1 MSGSDFLAVSDLRVE
16 FRMRRT
22 SMFAERR
29 VLKAVDGVSFAAPR
43 GASVGIVGESGSG
56 KSTTA
61 AAILRLVDIASGR
74 VVMDGE
80 EISTLQGEALRKF
93 RRRMQIVF
101 QDPYSS
107 LNPRARVGDLIRD
120 PLDILDVG
128 TERERDARVSE
139 LLDNVGLRPEAR
151 HAFPHQFSG
160 GQRQRIGIARALA
173 THPELVV
180 CDEPV
185 SALDVAVQAQILNLL
200 KRLQRDRGL
209 TYVFISHDLG
219 VVRYMCD
226 QVVVMYLGAVVEQ
239 GPAAELFAHPAHPYT
254 RALIAARPSIHAL
267 GRSVD
272 KPMLVRGEAG
282 DAARAGG
289 DYTGC
294 RYAARCPLADRK
306 CQEQQPGLSEIAPG
320 RRAACFKT

>member
-1 MSGSDFLAVSDLRVE
+1 MSDADFLTVTDLRVE
-16 FRMRRT
+16 FHMRRK
-22 SMFAERR
+22 SMFGEHR
-29 VLKAVDGVSFAAPR
+29 VLKAVDGVSFVAPK

-61 AAILRLVDIASGR
+61 AAILRLVDIAGGR
-74 VVMDGE
+74 VVMEGE
-80 EISTLQGEALRKF
+80 DVSALQGESLRKF

-107 LNPRARVGDLIRD
+107 LNPRARVGDLVRE
-120 PLDILDVG
+120 PLDIQDVG
-128 TERERDARVSE
+128 TEHEREARVSE
-139 LLDNVGLRPEAR
+139 LLESVGLRPSAR

-160 GQRQRIGIARALA
+160 GQRQRIGIARALS

-185 SALDVAVQAQILNLL
+185 SALDVAIQAQILNLL

-226 QVVVMYLGAVVEQ
+226 EVVVMYLGAVVEQ
-239 GPAAELFAHPAHPYT
+239 GQAAELFSHPAHPYT

-267 GRSVD
+267 GRAAD
-272 KPMLVRGEAG
+272 KAVPATGEAG
-282 DAARAGG
+282 DAARAGR
-289 DYTGC
+289 DFPGC
-294 RYAARCPLADRK
+294 RYAARCPLADKK
-306 CQEQQPGLSEIAPG
+306 CREEQPALTEIAPG
-320 RRAACFKT
+320 RRAACFKA

>member
-1 MSGSDFLAVSDLRVE
+1 MSNAEFLTVTDLRVE
-16 FRMRRT
+16 FHMRRK
-22 SMFAERR
+22 SVFAEHR
-29 VLKAVDGVSFAAPR
+29 VLKAVDGVSFVVPK

-80 EISTLQGEALRKF
+80 DVSALQGEALRTF

-107 LNPRARVGDLIRD
+107 LNPRARVGDLVRE
-120 PLDILDVG
+120 PLDILDIG
-128 TERERDARVSE
+128 TTQEREARVSE
-139 LLDNVGLRPEAR
+139 LLDSVGLRPSAR

-185 SALDVAVQAQILNLL
+185 SALDVAIQAQILNLL

-226 QVVVMYLGAVVEQ
+226 EVVVMYLGAVVEQ
-239 GPAAELFAHPAHPYT
+239 GPAAELFSHPAHPYT

-267 GRSVD
+267 GGTVERPALA
-272 KPMLVRGEAG
+272 KGEAG
-282 DAARAGG
+282 DATRAGG
-289 DYTGC
+289 NFTGC
-294 RYAARCPLADRK
+294 RYAPRCPLADYK
-306 CQEQQPGLSEIAPG
+306 CRDEQPALLDIAPE
-320 RRAACFKT
+320 RRAACFKA

>member
-1 MSGSDFLAVSDLRVE
+1 MSESDFLAVTDLRVE
-16 FRMRRT
+16 FQMRRT
-22 SMFAERR
+22 SVFAPRR
-29 VLKAVDGVSFAAPR
+29 VLKAVDGVSFGAPK

-74 VVMDGE
+74 VVIDGE
-80 EISTLQGEALRKF
+80 EVSTLQGEPLRKF

-107 LNPRARVGDLIRD
+107 LNPRARVGTLVRE
-120 PLDILDVG
+120 PLDIQQVG
-128 TERERDARVSE
+128 TEQERNARVSE
-139 LLDNVGLRPEAR
+139 LLESVGLRPEAR

-185 SALDVAVQAQILNLL
+185 SALDVAIQAQILNLL
-200 KRLQRDRGL
+200 KRLQRDRDL

-239 GPAAELFAHPAHPYT
+239 GPAAELFADPAHPYT

-267 GRSVD
+267 GASADRPAMA
-272 KPMLVRGEAG
+272 KGEAD
-282 DAARAGG
+282 DAARAGL
-289 DYTGC
+289 DFMGC
-294 RYAARCPLADRK
+294 RYAARCPLADRR
-306 CQEQQPGLSEIAPG
+306 CREQQPTLDEIAPG
-320 RRAACFKT
+320 RLASCFKA